1 MMIDARRFGK
11 EIIETSRNTQETR
24 HLLKIDK
31 IYVADYKKTTRFTL
45 IKRTSNYLSQV
56 LNARLR
62 TRNSST
68 SLQHARRTHWVHPEV
83 QPLTE
88 RSVSGCASE
97 CTHLKPASRK
107 ETDGSNCAWKKMV
120 GHRRAR
126 SRESRDI

>member
-62 TRNSST
+62 TRNSFT

-88 RSVSGCASE
+88 RSVSSC
-97 CTHLKPASRK
+97 
-107 ETDGSNCAWKKMV
+107 
-120 GHRRAR
+120 
-126 SRESRDI
+126 I